1 MLALGVA
8 GHALISRVV
17 KAVLWSWS
25 PLATGE
31 QEVATYDRRVY
42 HTADVLMLQILGV
55 ASVGGLLFW
64 LGLWLGGAV
73 WGVLGVLVVLGSVAL
88 DVLRWERV
96 ASSGN
101 NLWFQRGYGQRVH
114 QVALDNI
121 RDLSVEETE
130 AGGFTLRHGR
140 HNRLV
145 RLQVRLNDK
154 RVVALPKTDAHT
166 GLDAVESVAN
176 HLRGRLDQMR
186 ERDRDRGTNGRSHAA
201 ARAAA
206 DGPPRLKPLAA
217 EDGDL
222 EKALRRLRHPGTG
235 EKAPR
240 RSKTGSSR

>member
-1 MLALGVA
+1 
-8 GHALISRVV
+8 
-17 KAVLWSWS
+17 
-25 PLATGE
+25 LATGE

-42 HTADVLMLQILGV
+42 HTADVFMLQILGV
-55 ASVGGLLFW
+55 AAGGGLLFW
-64 LGLWLGGAV
+64 MGLWLGGAA

-101 NLWFQRGYGQRVH
+101 NLWFQRGYGQKVH

-121 RDLSVEETE
+121 RDLSVEETDV
-130 AGGFTLRHGR
+130 GGFTLRHGR

-186 ERDRDRGTNGRSHAA
+186 ERDRGPSGRSHAA
-201 ARAAA
+201 ARAVA
-206 DGPPRLKPLAA
+206 DGAPRLKPLTAD
-217 EDGDL
+217 DGDL
-222 EKALRRLRHPGTG
+222 EKALRRLRHAGSG

-240 RSKTGSSR
+240 RSKSGSSR